1 MAKAKIVENATELI
15 DEAFDKMEPSI
26 KAMCVKLRELV
37 HQADPAILEDWKW
50 GPNFNHNGMV
60 CGIWGFKKH
69 ASIHFY
75 KGTLMADKA
84 KLFNFGDGN
93 ENVLSI
99 KFTDI
104 SQINDALIV
113 DYVKEAVQL
122 NILGLKPK
130 PLPKV
135 VDVPADLQ
143 ELLNQNPKAKAV
155 FDNFAYSHKKEY
167 VEWIT
172 QAKRE
177 ETRLARLQK
186 TIEMLTE
193 GKGRHDKYKK

>member
-26 KAMCVKLRELV
+26 KAMCVKLRQLV

-186 TIEMLTE
+186 TIEMLAE
-193 GKGRHDKYKK
+193 GKGRNDKYKK